1 LAIPGIYHSCFTNSN
16 HVFKELCLSWH
27 TDLDISFKFRLNNS
41 TKRVNSEKMLN
52 SCHLQNLSPSGW
64 FQFKS
69 QFTVMFLLK
78 GTKKKMNENEM
89 SFETWFVIAVLVPLA
104 ALSMLSFPRSIPSK
118 VMPTPKRRA
127 FANWNWIRNLISY

>member
-1 LAIPGIYHSCFTNSN
+1 MAIPGISQTCFMNSN
-16 HVFKELCLSWH
+16 HVFNELCLSWH
-27 TDLDISFKFRLNNS
+27 IDLVISFKFWLNNS

-69 QFTVMFLLK
+69 QFTAMFHLK
-78 GTKKKMNENEM
+78 RTKSKMNENEM